1 MRLFRGRSLQTR
13 LIAAFLLLAGL
24 TAAVGIFN
32 IVQQRAALERAKAM
46 ALRDL
51 EPLAQLRIVQASF
64 GDLGVLELLLEN
76 PAYTEQQR
84 QAFQSL
90 HQDAF
95 ARLQDALK
103 KLQETTPPEL
113 KPDADRLVTAWDAAY
128 AAHQERQRETD
139 PEKLAPL
146 AAKASELNRAFQ
158 EECGRMAEK
167 LLNDGYAQRD
177 AAIEAYEMTRNQ
189 NIAFL
194 VLVVLL
200 AVGLGWL
207 LARRIRRP
215 VQEVAVALDQLAQGN
230 LAQEVTVRSSDE
242 IGRMAAS
249 LRTALTNIREIVRG
263 VVESSTRL
271 AGSASAVAAASQR
284 LAGSA
289 ADSSERAEAVSNVTA
304 EVSANVQTIA
314 ASANQ
319 MTTSIQE
326 IAQNTAEAAEVGRQA
341 VEVATTTNA
350 AMQRLGE
357 ASSEIGNVIKVITA
371 IAEQTNLLALNAT
384 IEAARAGEAGKGFA
398 VVASEVKDLAQE
410 SGRAAEEVSR
420 RIERIQSET
429 SEAIAAIGNIAEH
442 IRRVNDL
449 QNTIASAVEE
459 QATASNEMT
468 RSISQ
473 AANGATTIS
482 TGIASVADA
491 TRETRADIVA
501 AEKAAAELTELS
513 SDLQRL
519 VARFRY

>member
-113 KPDADRLVTAWDAAY
+113 KPDADRLVTAWDASL

-410 SGRAAEEVSR
+410 SGRAAEERISR

-459 QATASNEMT
+459 QATASK
-468 RSISQ
+468 RDD
-473 AANGATTIS
+473 AAFAGRQRRHPTIS

-491 TRETRADIVA
+491 TRDTGPTLWRPRRQPP
-501 AEKAAAELTELS
+501 S
-513 SDLQRL
+513 
-519 VARFRY
+519 